1 MKYTVLVLMLA
12 GCDPSQAF
20 EDGTNIG
27 KGSGVLV
34 QNAICLLFCT
44 STVSVIG
51 GDTAQ
56 GGNTGGSKANT
67 QTATTNAAGAS

>member
-1 MKYTVLVLMLA
+1 MNYAAIIPVLLLA
-12 GCDPSQAF
+12 GCDPTYAF
-20 EDGTNIG
+20 DGEVATG
-27 KGSGVLV
+27 RGVLV
-34 QNAICLLFCT
+34 QNPICMIFCT

-56 GGNTGGSKANT
+56 GGNTGGSKSNT